1 MSLEPYRQSIQD
13 EVMTSALVRA
23 AGNLVDDLVDRLL
36 RTDERVATAAEG
48 KLLIA
53 ADDGMEDVADR
64 VQRFVAVA
72 TPAVRIVA
80 RGARFTRVPWVLV
93 ASTAVSLTTT
103 TRAGVRE
110 VRVLGSLLAYRLE
123 QATGTPADPAL
134 VKKLAVELY
143 LAPKRKP
150 DVTGL
155 DLPLAQ
161 LVRKWLF
168 RGVFGRDTR
177 RAAEKA
183 LDAAER
189 LDLERVLET
198 RRTAD

>member
-93 ASTAVSLTTT
+93 ASTAVSLSTT

-161 LVRKWLF
+161 LARKWLF